1 MSAFASLLLGTS
13 SPHHLENK
21 FVLQD
26 CNKRMDSLNIV
37 NPYVKGIYF
46 FVATYENGIGV
57 IPQAPVVFLI
67 NVNDKNIPKILD
79 DETL

>member
-1 MSAFASLLLGTS
+1 
-13 SPHHLENK
+13 
-21 FVLQD
+21 
-26 CNKRMDSLNIV
+26 MDSLNIV